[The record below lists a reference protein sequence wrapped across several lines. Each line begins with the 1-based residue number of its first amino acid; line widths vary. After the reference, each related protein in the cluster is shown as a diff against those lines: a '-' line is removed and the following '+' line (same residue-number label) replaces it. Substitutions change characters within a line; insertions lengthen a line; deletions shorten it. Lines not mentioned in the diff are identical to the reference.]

1 MYSRRDRHRRTY
13 TERRFHVRHPRGPYG
28 SQPFCNFLVVSRKS
42 YEENSLTFPFRK
54 SEQSFFEFRKS
65 SRFHTFGHTCGH
77 STARGSSIAN
87 HPLVII
93 ISSDPTIAHPWR
105 PTRFPIFQL
114 PRGEV
119 LVHFHV
125 GKKRAVYDSSCSRF
139 FERVCEISA
148 TVTATATPPIDM
160 SRGIIPVRVPVGD
173 PSSWV
178 GVGLISKG
186 SSTFDWSSVRASPPN
201 SPVIPEYHAPR
212 PSGDVRDPLHN
223 ITIERRIN
231 MGILSHAG
239 PGAWPPLRRGI
250 IVGSDSCR
258 LSSAFHPG
266 PELSMKTRHSLE
278 TASVRLHI
286 VGKRNERLDRS
297 PFAPSFRRVV
307 VCLRTAVKV
316 LRQGSLDR
324 PCPFVLPLGRHHP
337 LRVGGRSRMR
347 RHRCRG

>member
-1 MYSRRDRHRRTY
+1 M
-13 TERRFHVRHPRGPYG
+13 
-28 SQPFCNFLVVSRKS
+28 VSRKS

-65 SRFHTFGHTCGH
+65 SRFHTFGQTCGH

-186 SSTFDWSSVRASPPN
+186 SSIGRPTEPVPQTHLLSQNTTLPARAGMCVTRSIISRSSVGSRWVYSPTQGRGRGPRFDGVSSSGVTLVDCRPRFTQDRN
-201 SPVIPEYHAPR
+201 SR
-212 PSGDVRDPLHN
+212 
-223 ITIERRIN
+223 
-231 MGILSHAG
+231 
-239 PGAWPPLRRGI
+239 
-250 IVGSDSCR
+250 
-258 LSSAFHPG
+258 
-266 PELSMKTRHSLE
+266 
-278 TASVRLHI
+278 
-286 VGKRNERLDRS
+286 
-297 PFAPSFRRVV
+297 
-307 VCLRTAVKV
+307 
-316 LRQGSLDR
+316 
-324 PCPFVLPLGRHHP
+324 
-337 LRVGGRSRMR
+337 
-347 RHRCRG
+347 